1 MRGKRA
7 KKREQ
12 VGDRKYNNPTI
23 SRLINKVMQDGKKTI
38 AEDLVYTALNSAA
51 ESAKEKDITI
61 FMNRVIDNIKPA
73 LEIRARRVGG
83 ANYQVPVPVSP
94 RRQETLAIRWIVD
107 TSRAKSGTS
116 FDKTLA
122 TELLN
127 AYNGEGEAVRKKQ
140 DTERMAEANK
150 AFAHFKW

>member
-12 VGDRKYNNPTI
+12 IGDRKYNSLTI
-23 SRLINKVMQDGKKTI
+23 ARLINKVMQDGKKTL
-38 AEDLVYTALNSAA
+38 AENLVYTALENAA
-51 ESAKEKDITI
+51 REAKEKDII
-61 FMNRVIDNIKPA
+61 VFINRVIDNIKPA

-107 TSRAKSGTS
+107 SSRVKSGAS
-116 FDKTLA
+116 FDKILT

-127 AYNGEGEAVRKKQ
+127 GYNGEGDAVKKKQ
-140 DTERMAEANK
+140 DTERMAEANR

>member
-12 VGDRKYNNPTI
+12 VGDRKYGNLAI

-38 AEDLVYTALNSAA
+38 AENLVYTALESAA
-51 ESAKEKDITI
+51 EGVKEKDITVFI
-61 FMNRVIDNIKPA
+61 TRVIDNVKPA

-83 ANYQVPVPVSP
+83 ANYQVPIPVSP

-127 AYNGEGEAVRKKQ
+127 AYNGEGEAIKKKQ

>member
-7 KKREQ
+7 KRREQ
-12 VGDRKYNNPTI
+12 VGDRKYGNLTI

-51 ESAKEKDITI
+51 ESAKEKDIAI
-61 FMNRVIDNIKPA
+61 FIDRVINNVKPA

-107 TSRAKSGTS
+107 ASRAKSGAS

-127 AYNGEGEAVRKKQ
+127 AYNGEGEAIKKKQ

>member
-1 MRGKRA
+1 
-7 KKREQ
+7 
-12 VGDRKYNNPTI
+12 
-23 SRLINKVMQDGKKTI
+23 MQDGKKTI
-38 AEDLVYTALNSAA
+38 AEDLVYTALESAA
-51 ESAKEKDITI
+51 EDAKEKDIAV
-61 FMNRVIDNIKPA
+61 FMARVIDNVKPA

-83 ANYQVPVPVSP
+83 ANYQVPIPVSP

-107 TSRAKSGTS
+107 TSRAKSGKS

-122 TELLN
+122 AELLN
-127 AYNGEGEAVRKKQ
+127 AYNGEGEAVKKKQ

>member
-12 VGDRKYNNPTI
+12 VGDRKYGNITI
-23 SRLINKVMQDGKKTI
+23 SRLINKVMQDGKKTT
-38 AEDLVYTALNSAA
+38 AEDLVYTALESAA
-51 ESAKEKDITI
+51 ESAKEKDIATFI
-61 FMNRVIDNIKPA
+61 ARVVENVKPA

-107 TSRAKSGTS
+107 TSRAKSMEIT
-116 FDKTLA
+116 
-122 TELLN
+122 
-127 AYNGEGEAVRKKQ
+127 VREKQ
-140 DTERMAEANK
+140 
-150 AFAHFKW
+150 

>member
-38 AEDLVYTALNSAA
+38 AEDLVYTALESAA
-51 ESAKEKDITI
+51 ESAKEKDIATFI
-61 FMNRVIDNIKPA
+61 ARVVDNVKPA

-107 TSRAKSGTS
+107 SSRAKSGTS

-127 AYNGEGEAVRKKQ
+127 GYNGEGEAIKKKQ
-140 DTERMAEANK
+140 DTERMAEANR